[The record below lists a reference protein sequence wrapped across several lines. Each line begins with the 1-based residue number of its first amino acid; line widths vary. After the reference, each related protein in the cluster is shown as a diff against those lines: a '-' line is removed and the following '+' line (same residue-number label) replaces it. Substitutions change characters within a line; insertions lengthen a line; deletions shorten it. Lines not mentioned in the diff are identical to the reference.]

1 MKVTLLKKKLVVY
14 EIHRHEYLMILHI
27 FAPLLSHYFALTD
40 LAGLYLVSNR
50 CSFDVQLN
58 YVFMIEV
65 KGLKI
70 ICVYHKVFRI
80 QTTCRLKL
88 DRFFYVMKARFCYNV
103 FEK

>member
-1 MKVTLLKKKLVVY
+1 
-14 EIHRHEYLMILHI
+14 MILHI

-50 CSFDVQLN
+50 CSVDVQLN
-58 YVFMIEV
+58 YHAFMIEV

-70 ICVYHKVFRI
+70 ICVYHTVYRI

-88 DRFFYVMKARFCYNV
+88 DIFFLHS
-103 FEK
+103 ESHTLL